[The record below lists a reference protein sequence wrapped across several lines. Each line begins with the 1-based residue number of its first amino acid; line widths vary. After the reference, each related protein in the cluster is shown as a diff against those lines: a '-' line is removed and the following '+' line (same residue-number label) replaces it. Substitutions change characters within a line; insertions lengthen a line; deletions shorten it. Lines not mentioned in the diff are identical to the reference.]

1 MHIWMAGECWRLRR
15 ALPVTGHK
23 AHCCNW
29 WTQGMRVH
37 MGAWF
42 LDDVDKYH
50 DINTSLTMQRVML
63 LCRCRGAL
71 QLAMPHQISFPV
83 PNLWE
88 PKDLNQVHK
97 GTKVATQVLPS
108 LESYGLIQHYRTL
121 DREISWNLTTK
132 LSKLGNY
139 LRLAMKDLTPLH
151 FHKARV
157 ADSGISGPC
166 IRSIRIHSLGHL
178 MVPRKYRKLE
188 ENCC

>member
-23 AHCCNW
+23 AYCCNW

-42 LDDVDKYH
+42 LDDVDSIMISILHWQCKRWCCFA
-50 DINTSLTMQRVML
+50 DVVG
-63 LCRCRGAL
+63 LCSWPC
-71 QLAMPHQISFPV
+71 PIKF
-83 PNLWE
+83 
-88 PKDLNQVHK
+88 
-97 GTKVATQVLPS
+97 PS
-108 LESYGLIQHYRTL
+108 LSQTFENQRIWIKFTRGPKLLYPSTIIRVLWVIQHYRTL

-132 LSKLGNY
+132 RSKLGNY

-178 MVPRKYRKLE
+178 MVPRKYRKLQ